1 MTDII
6 ETTTAETETPKKTAR
21 KADPLARILGDIR
34 AAVKELGE
42 FSAEATPEHRKAHHA
57 GRSSAWTQQYAHEG
71 TGDSLLLARAFH
83 AASTGEHQALVDLA
97 AVALAQ
103 AEKLVGAK

>member
-1 MTDII
+1 MTEII
-6 ETTTAETETPKKTAR
+6 ETTSTETETPKKTAR
-21 KADPLARILGDIR
+21 KAEPFARILGDVR
-34 AAVKELGE
+34 SAVKELGE
-42 FSAEATPEHRKAHHA
+42 FSAEATPEHRRLHHL

-71 TGDSLLLARAFH
+71 TGDSLLLARAFY

-103 AEKLVGAK
+103 AENLAGGK